1 MALTE
6 EERKQA
12 IEYALNGAQFQFL
25 PSQLLANMVTKDSF
39 KTEGVN
45 VIFRIMIMRREPIRL
60 KTSLIMKYCKYK
72 LDKQNTWLLDQGDI
86 KVIPK
91 RFEIKEKTDE

>member
-6 EERKQA
+6 EERGRA

-25 PSQLLANMVTKDSF
+25 PSQLLANMVSKDSPETKD
-39 KTEGVN
+39 VN
-45 VIFRIMIMRREPIRL
+45 IVFRIMIMKREAIRI
-60 KTSLIMKYCKYK
+60 KTSMILKYCKHK